1 MSTDVS
7 SGEAFAERAKNGQ
20 MRSKAIELGLATE
33 EEMDAMIDAWYR
45 WAETEDSMLAIM
57 NGQALVDIR

>member
-1 MSTDVS
+1 
-7 SGEAFAERAKNGQ
+7 
-20 MRSKAIELGLATE
+20 MRSRAIELGLATE

-57 NGQALVDIR
+57 NGQAIVDVR